1 MTEKIR
7 HIIYIALIP
16 LLITGCVDDW
26 DTPEW
31 TGGADGVRISAE
43 IIAPEGTR
51 GIDDESKTVFE
62 TGELI
67 HIRAEFE
74 CVFNGEEYTET
85 HYGVV
90 KYAGKGVWNP
100 LSDEYAL
107 IWPNEAVRGH
117 FTAYYM
123 NGSTGAFTENT
134 MQPRLLSSYGYA
146 EIPLSA
152 EVKNV
157 KYGEAVKLKMKRM
170 FAHLKL
176 TELREGISN
185 QLWFTVPE
193 SDEVTLNNA
202 FRFEFDPD
210 TREIKPSF
218 LQVPSSAYKDS
229 KGNGLVYIDSKII
242 ESDPEGMGE
251 MTANVSYFLEPGVY
265 HKFDILYPRS
275 HDTYSTYLS
284 YGRHLNVVVKDI
296 TGEEDLKANGRYVFS
311 ILKSLGVIV
320 DNAPEQGWDKTNA
333 AVEVDV
339 EKFLRAVNSGS
350 SYYETDPETGEEVQI
365 LEQTVDGTRL
375 LMNVDFKHTYYDV
388 FGEDAFKPILN
399 TVFNGNYHYIH
410 NMGCP
415 LFYQNDGTIINL
427 GIKNADTSRHPL
439 VSSENF
445 ASHGSVFDNSYNGII
460 ASRNYGT
467 VSNVRVSGVKMT
479 VQILT
484 SDADNITQEAHN
496 VALLFGTNS
505 GNIYDV
511 ALAGMLTLTVEN
523 HPSETVI
530 PRVSIGGIVGQNLGL
545 VSGIDNIDD
554 EGFYSPML
562 TIINNCKGD
571 NGVYK
576 MGGIAGNHTGTL
588 DDLFI
593 PSLQIVATDSRGL
606 ESSLGGLVGEVPTSP
621 SGAPSIFGCIVRGE
635 VSAGVV
641 NPILNLESFS
651 YAGGIA
657 GIFNVQGSI
666 KNCSI
671 SVGVTGSPNTIDNV
685 DYAEG
690 GAFGFL
696 RASPGYAE
704 GEIHTVA
711 CFGSRLLG
719 HDKVGNFAGIASAGY
734 DWNHYKDNQITIKQM
749 AADNVGAIR

>member
-1 MTEKIR
+1 MLLPL
-7 HIIYIALIP
+7 IIA
-16 LLITGCVDDW
+16 GCSDDW

-31 TGGADGVRISAE
+31 TGGENGVRILADIVE
-43 IIAPEGTR
+43 PEGTR

-74 CVFNGEEYTET
+74 CEFNGQQYTET
-85 HYGVV
+85 HYGVM

-100 LSDEYAL
+100 LSDSYAL
-107 IWPNEAVRGH
+107 IWPRESKKGK

-123 NGSTGAFTENT
+123 HGSTGAFTENT
-134 MQPRLLSSYGYA
+134 MQPKLMSDYGYE

-152 EVKNV
+152 EVVDV
-157 KYGEAVKLKMKRM
+157 KYGEAVKLKMRRM

-185 QLWFTVPE
+185 QLWFTIPE
-193 SDEVTLNNA
+193 GDEVTLNNA
-202 FRFEFDPD
+202 FRFEFDPE
-210 TREIKPSF
+210 TQEITPVF
-218 LQVPSSAYKDS
+218 MQVPSSSYKDS
-229 KGNGLVYIDSKII
+229 KGNGLVYIDSKLI
-242 ESDPEGMGE
+242 ESDPTGMGD

-275 HDTYSTYLS
+275 NDSYATYLS
-284 YGRHLNVVVKDI
+284 YGRHLNAVVKDI

-320 DNAPEQGWDKTNA
+320 DKAPEEGWDKTNA
-333 AVEVDV
+333 VVEVDV

-350 SYYETDPETGEEVQI
+350 NYYEVDKETGEEVQI
-365 LEQTVDGTRL
+365 LEQTVEGSRL
-375 LMNVDFKHTYYDV
+375 LMNIDFKNKYYDV
-388 FGEDAFKPILN
+388 FGEDGFKPILN
-399 TVFNGNYHYIH
+399 TVFDGNYHYIH

-427 GIKNADTSRHPL
+427 GIKDVDTKNHPL
-439 VSSENF
+439 VSCENLE
-445 ASHGSVFDNSYNGII
+445 SNNTVFDNSYNGII

-467 VSNVRVSGVKMT
+467 VSNIRVSGVNME

-484 SDADNITQEAHN
+484 SDADNTTQEAHN

-505 GNIYDV
+505 GNVYDV

-523 HPSETVI
+523 HPDETVI
-530 PRVSIGGIVGQNLGL
+530 PRVSIGGVAGQNLGL
-545 VSGIDNIDD
+545 ISGIDNID
-554 EGFYSPML
+554 EAGFYSPMM
-562 TIINNCKGD
+562 TIINKCQGD

-588 DDLFI
+588 DDIFI
-593 PSLQIVATDSRGL
+593 PSLQIMASDSRGL
-606 ESSLGGLVGEVPTSP
+606 ESELGGLVGEVPTSA
-621 SGAPSIFGCIVRGE
+621 SGAPSIFGCIVRGD
-635 VSAGVV
+635 VTAGVV
-641 NPILNLESFS
+641 EPILNLESLS
-651 YAGGIA
+651 YSGGIA
-657 GIFNVQGSI
+657 GVFNVQGSI
-666 KNCSI
+666 KNCSV
-671 SVGVTGSPNTIDNV
+671 SVGVCSPAPAVANV

-690 GAFGFL
+690 GAFGYL
-696 RASPGYAE
+696 KWTPGYAE

-711 CFGSRLLG
+711 CFGSGLTG
-719 HDKVGNFAGIASAGY
+719 HDKIGNFAGMVSPGY
-734 DWNHYKDNQITIKQM
+734 DWDYYKNNQITVKKM
-749 AADNVGAIR
+749 VADNVGAIR